1 MFKSQFYLE
10 DNMNGTALRTLREAH
25 GLALRDVAERA
36 DIDQGQLSRVER
48 GLSGLSVESL
58 ARVAGVLGLD
68 ELERLLRPHLSR
80 EESK

>member
-1 MFKSQFYLE
+1 
-10 DNMNGTALRTLREAH
+10 MNGATLKAVREAH
-25 GLALRDVAERA
+25 GLVLRDVAERA
-36 DIDQGQLSRVER
+36 YVDQGQLSRVER

-68 ELERLLRPHLSR
+68 DLERALRPHLNR